1 MNQIILYCKKKES
14 AVFWDVCCSA
24 KCCSSSRCLCAAI
37 IKKAQTRQ
45 LFSDLPIRIQKV
57 DDVLPFLDEWKE
69 KAQTE
74 ASRPKR
80 TPLIRIPITR
90 TPLVQKRT
98 PQTRGA
104 AADESIKSK
113 GFDGFGDI
121 LRKQIVNEAEGA
133 K

>member
-1 MNQIILYCKKKES
+1 MNQIILYCRTKES
-14 AVFWDVCCSA
+14 AVFWDVCCNA

-57 DDVLPFLDEWKE
+57 EDTLPFLDEWRE
-69 KAQTE
+69 KAR
-74 ASRPKR
+74 AKSSRPKR
-80 TPLIRIPITR
+80 TPLIKTPITR

-98 PQTRGA
+98 PQMRGA
-104 AADESIKSK
+104 VAEGNIKPKS
-113 GFDGFGDI
+113 FDAFGDI
-121 LRKQIVNEAEGA
+121 LRKQIVDEAEAA

>member
-14 AVFWDVCCSA
+14 AVFWDVCCKA

-37 IKKAQTRQ
+37 IKKAQTSQ

-57 DDVLPFLDEWKE
+57 DDVLPFLGEWRE
-69 KAQTE
+69 KARAE

-80 TPLIRIPITR
+80 TPLIRTPITR

-98 PQTRGA
+98 PQTRSAPA
-104 AADESIKSK
+104 AEKAKSK
-113 GFDGFGDI
+113 GFDAFGEI
-121 LRKQIVNEAEGA
+121 LRKQILNEAEAA

>member
-1 MNQIILYCKKKES
+1 MNQIILYCKNKES
-14 AVFWDVCCSA
+14 AVFWDVCCNA

-45 LFSDLPIRIQKV
+45 LFSDLPVRIQKV
-57 DDVLPFLDEWKE
+57 EDALPFLDEWKE
-69 KAQTE
+69 KARAE

-80 TPLIRIPITR
+80 TPLIKYPITR
-90 TPLVQKRT
+90 NPLVQKRT
-98 PQTRGA
+98 PQITGA
-104 AADESIKSK
+104 AAGENTKSK

-121 LRKQIVNEAEGA
+121 LRKQIVEEAEAA

>member
-14 AVFWDVCCSA
+14 AVFWDVCCMA

-37 IKKAQTRQ
+37 IKKAQTSQ
-45 LFSDLPIRIQKV
+45 LFSDLPVRIQKV
-57 DDVLPFLDEWKE
+57 EDTLPFLDEWRE
-69 KAQTE
+69 KARAE
-74 ASRPKR
+74 AIRPKR
-80 TPLIRIPITR
+80 TPLIKTPITR

-104 AADESIKSK
+104 PAEKNTKPK
-113 GFDGFGDI
+113 GFDAFGDI
-121 LRKQIVNEAEGA
+121 LRKQILNETEAA

>member
-14 AVFWDVCCSA
+14 AVFWDVCCIA
-24 KCCSSSRCLCAAI
+24 KCCSSTRCLCAAI

-45 LFSDLPIRIQKV
+45 LFSDLPVRIQKV

-80 TPLIRIPITR
+80 TPLIRTPITR

-98 PQTRGA
+98 PQPRGA
-104 AADESIKSK
+104 EAKENTKSK
-113 GFDGFGDI
+113 GFDAFGDI